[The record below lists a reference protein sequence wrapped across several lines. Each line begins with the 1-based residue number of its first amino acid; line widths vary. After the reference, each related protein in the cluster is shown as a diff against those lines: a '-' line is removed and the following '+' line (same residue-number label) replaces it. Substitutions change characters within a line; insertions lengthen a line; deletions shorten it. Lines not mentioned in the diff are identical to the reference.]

1 MQNSPLFLL
10 DPTGGHTFARI
21 EVTDTTG
28 TRLAIQAACAI
39 HFGKPVRF
47 VSALYLETFK
57 TLKILF
63 QDGSD
68 LFLDVDYDEPDGDDE
83 TPF

>member
-21 EVTDTTG
+21 EVTDETG
-28 TRLAIQAACAI
+28 TRLAIQAACAK
-39 HFGKPVRF
+39 HFEKPVRF
-47 VSALYLETFK
+47 VSALYLDTFN
-57 TLKILF
+57 TLKVLF
-63 QDGSD
+63 SDGSD
-68 LFLDVDYDEPDGDDE
+68 VFIDVEFDEPDVDDE